1 MHKVTK
7 ILVPI
12 DFSPESGRALRD
24 AASLARETGAQLIA
38 LHVIDEKAERNILLS
53 SIAPVAG
60 LPFLLDSSATVPVDV
75 MLRERTLDLW
85 NFVEHQA
92 GPMNQDR
99 IRKVVRIGKLAG
111 EIISFLSNEDVDLLV
126 LNIRQRRLF
135 PDFTTLRLLA
145 IAGRLSCPVLLDP
158 PADRDRSEPRN
169 GLLAFDLLAQAK
181 LLSSRQIV

>member
-1 MHKVTK
+1 MHKARM

-24 AASLARETGAQLIA
+24 ASSLARETGAQLIA

-60 LPFLLDSSATVPVDV
+60 LPFRIGSSATVPVDV

-85 NFVEHQA
+85 NFVEHEA
-92 GPMNQDR
+92 GPMDQDR
-99 IRKVVRIGKLAG
+99 ISKVVRIGKLAG
-111 EIISFLSNEDVDLLV
+111 EISKFMLKQEVDLLV
-126 LNIRQRRLF
+126 LKLRRRWLF
-135 PDFTTLRLLA
+135 PDFTTLKLLR

-158 PADRDRSEPRN
+158 PAARDRPQPRN
-169 GLLAFDLLAQAK
+169 GLLAFDLLPEGK
-181 LLSSRQIV
+181 F